1 MRAGWGSSVCVRVC
15 VCVCVC
21 VCVFAV
27 EAAASLLGS
36 SCVSPEVLQCG
47 DAQHDQREDRA
58 AHGPGDLLQRH
69 TVPCFR
75 QHSADT

>member
-1 MRAGWGSSVCVRVC
+1 MNVLIKQCALAGEAVF
-15 VCVCVC
+15 
-21 VCVFAV
+21 VFAV
-27 EAAASLLGS
+27 EAAVCLLGS

-69 TVPCFR
+69 AVPCFR